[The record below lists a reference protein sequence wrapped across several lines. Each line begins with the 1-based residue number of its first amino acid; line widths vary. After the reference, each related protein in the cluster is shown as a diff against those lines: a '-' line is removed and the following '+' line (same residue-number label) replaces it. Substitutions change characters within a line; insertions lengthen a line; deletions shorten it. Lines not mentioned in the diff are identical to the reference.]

1 MWHKTFMSKTLAPHK
16 TSSPPV
22 TECSQSSFTFAKHN
36 RRQVSARFDG
46 GVISSDGGALL
57 LREVDR
63 RIKLLPR
70 LAFCFEDRR
79 DRRRIEHRVE
89 ELVSQRVYALALGY
103 EDLNDHDELR
113 RDPLLALL
121 VGKSD
126 VAGQQR
132 RRERD
137 RGQPLAGKSTLNRL
151 ERTTDGE
158 DRYQKIRC
166 DSEAIDRLLVDV
178 FVEAHL
184 QEPSEVLLD
193 IDATDTPFDGQQ
205 EGRFFHGYYGHYCY
219 LPLYIFSGEHVLCA
233 RQRMSNQDAAAGAAE
248 ELERIVAQLRAV
260 WPKVKIILRGDSGFC
275 REELLSWCE
284 ENQVDYVV
292 GLARNERLR
301 SLIEEALEE
310 AASRQQQTGRPARV
324 FTEFEYQTLQSWS
337 RARRV
342 VAKAEQLVGKQ
353 NPRYVVTSL
362 DGESWPPQRLYEQLY
377 CGRGEAENR
386 IKEQLSL
393 FADRMS
399 TETLRANQLR
409 LYLSSLAYVL
419 LVGLRRLGLK
429 GTQWAR
435 AQTETIRR
443 GLLKIGAQ
451 VKVSVRRVYL
461 SLASGYPDEEAFAAV
476 YRALRPPGPA
486 TL

>member
-1 MWHKTFMSKTLAPHK
+1 MSKTLAPQAE
-16 TSSPPV
+16 SSPLS
-22 TECSQSSFTFAKHN
+22 TECTQSSFTFAKHF

-57 LREVDR
+57 LREVDQ
-63 RIKLLPR
+63 RINLLPR
-70 LAFCFEDRR
+70 LAACFEDGRNSQ
-79 DRRRIEHRVE
+79 RIEHRVG
-89 ELVSQRVYALALGY
+89 ELVSQRVYGLALGY

-113 RDPLLALL
+113 RDPVLAMLA
-121 VGKSD
+121 GKSD
-126 VAGQQR
+126 VSGQSR

-137 RGQPLAGKSTLNRL
+137 RGQPLAGKSTLQRL
-151 ERTTDGE
+151 ERTTDGV
-158 DRYQKIRC
+158 DRYQKVRC
-166 DSEAIDRLLVDV
+166 DSAAIDRLLVEV
-178 FVEAHL
+178 FVEAHS
-184 QEPSEVLLD
+184 QEPAEVLLD
-193 IDATDTPFDGQQ
+193 IDATDTPLHGQQ

-233 RQRMSNQDAAAGAAE
+233 RQRVSNQDAAAGAEA
-248 ELERIVAQLRAV
+248 ELERIVAQLRDV
-260 WPKVKIILRGDSGFC
+260 WPKVKIILRADSGFC
-275 REELLSWCE
+275 RDELLSWCE
-284 ENQVDYVV
+284 KNRVGYVV
-292 GLARNERLR
+292 GLARNERLQ

-310 AASRQQQTGRPARV
+310 ASRRQQQTGRPARV
-324 FTEFEYQTLQSWS
+324 YSEFEYRTLESWS
-337 RARRV
+337 RERRV

-362 DGESWPPQRLYEQLY
+362 DGERWPPQRLYEQLY

-409 LYLSSLAYVL
+409 LHLSSLAYVL

-443 GLLKIGAQ
+443 GLLKIGAL
-451 VKVSVRRVYL
+451 VKVSVRRVHL

-476 YRALRPPGPA
+476 YRALRPPGSA

>member
-1 MWHKTFMSKTLAPHK
+1 MEKTLAPQK
-16 TSSPPV
+16 TSSPAV
-22 TECSQSSFTFAKHN
+22 TECSQSSFSFGKHF
-36 RRQVSARFDG
+36 RRQVSAQFDG

-63 RIKLLPR
+63 RINLLPR
-70 LAFCFEDRR
+70 LAACFEDLR
-79 DRRRIEHRVE
+79 DPRRIEHRVQ

-121 VGKSD
+121 AGKSD
-126 VAGQQR
+126 LQGQQR
-132 RRERD
+132 QQERD
-137 RGQPLAGKSTLNRL
+137 RGKPLAGKSTLQRL
-151 ERTTDGE
+151 ERTTDGV
-158 DRYQKIRC
+158 DRYKKIRC
-166 DSEAIDRLLVDV
+166 DSEAIDRLLVEV
-178 FVEAHL
+178 FVEAHS
-184 QEPSEVLLD
+184 QEPAEIILD
-193 IDATDTPFDGQQ
+193 IDATDTPLHGQQ

-219 LPLYIFSGEHVLCA
+219 LPLYIFSGQHVLW
-233 RQRMSNQDAAAGAAE
+233 RAAAGVESRRGGGQLGGVEEDRGSNPGSVAAGE
-248 ELERIVAQLRAV
+248 DHRARRFRVLSGRVDELVRGERGG
-260 WPKVKIILRGDSGFC
+260 LRGGA
-275 REELLSWCE
+275 
-284 ENQVDYVV
+284 
-292 GLARNERLR
+292 ARNERLR
-301 SLIEEALEE
+301 SLIEEEIE
-310 AASRQQQTGRPARV
+310 QAAQRQQQTGRPARV
-324 FTEFEYQTLQSWS
+324 FTEFEYQTRQSWS

-342 VAKAEQLVGKQ
+342 VAKAEQLPGKE

-362 DGESWPPQRLYEQLY
+362 DAESWPAQALYEQLY
-377 CGRGEAENR
+377 CERGEAENR

-419 LVGLRRLGLK
+419 LVALRRLGLK

-461 SLASGYPDEEAFAAV
+461 SLASGYPYEEAFAAV
-476 YRALRPPGPA
+476 YRALRPPGCA
-486 TL
+486 TV

>member
-1 MWHKTFMSKTLAPHK
+1 MWHKTFMEKTLAPQK
-16 TSSPPV
+16 TSSPAI
-22 TECSQSSFTFAKHN
+22 TECSQSSFSFARHF

-63 RIKLLPR
+63 RINLLPR
-70 LAFCFEDRR
+70 LAACFEDRR
-79 DRRRIEHRVE
+79 DPRRIEHRVG

-121 VGKSD
+121 AGKSD
-126 VAGQQR
+126 LAGQQR
-132 RRERD
+132 KQERD
-137 RGQPLAGKSTLNRL
+137 RGKPLAGKSTLQRL
-151 ERTTDGE
+151 EGTTDGV

-166 DSEAIDRLLVDV
+166 DNEAIDRLLVEV
-178 FVEAHL
+178 FVEAQP
-184 QEPSEVLLD
+184 QEPAEIILD

-233 RQRMSNQDAAAGAAE
+233 RQRVSNQDAAAGSVAE
-248 ELERIVAQLRAV
+248 LKRIVAQIRDV
-260 WPKVKIILRGDSGFC
+260 WPQVRIIVRGDSGFC
-275 REELLSWCE
+275 RDELLSWCE
-284 ENQVDYVV
+284 ANGVDYVV

-301 SLIEEALEE
+301 SLSEEALEE
-310 AASRQQQTGRPARV
+310 AARRQQQTGRPARV
-324 FTEFEYQTLQSWS
+324 FTEFAYQTRQSWS

-342 VAKAEQLVGKQ
+342 VAKAEQLAGKQ

-362 DGESWPPQRLYEQLY
+362 DADRWPAQALYEQLY

-399 TETLRANQLR
+399 SETLRANQLR

-419 LVGLRRLGLK
+419 LVALRRLGLK
-429 GTQWAR
+429 GTRWAR

-461 SLASGYPDEEAFAAV
+461 SLAAGYPDEEAFAAV
-476 YRALRPPGPA
+476 YRALRPPG
-486 TL
+486 

>member
-1 MWHKTFMSKTLAPHK
+1 MWHKTFMEKTLAPHK
-16 TSSPPV
+16 TSSPAI
-22 TECSQSSFTFAKHN
+22 TECNQSSFSFAKHF

-63 RIKLLPR
+63 RINLLPR
-70 LAFCFEDRR
+70 LAACFED
-79 DRRRIEHRVE
+79 RRIEHRVG

-113 RDPLLALL
+113 SDPLLALL
-121 VGKSD
+121 AGKSD
-126 VAGQQR
+126 LAGQQR
-132 RRERD
+132 KQERD
-137 RGQPLAGKSTLNRL
+137 RGKPLAGKSTLQRL
-151 ERTTDGE
+151 EGTTDGV

-166 DSEAIDRLLVDV
+166 DNEAIDRLLVEV
-178 FVEAHL
+178 FVEAQP
-184 QEPSEVLLD
+184 QEPAEIIVD

-233 RQRMSNQDAAAGAAE
+233 RQRVSNQDAAAGSVAE
-248 ELERIVAQLRAV
+248 LKRIVAQIRDV
-260 WPKVKIILRGDSGFC
+260 WPQVRIIVRGDSGFC
-275 REELLSWCE
+275 RDELLSWCE
-284 ENQVDYVV
+284 ANGVDYVV

-301 SLIEEALEE
+301 SLMEETMQQ
-310 AASRQQQTGRPARV
+310 AAQRQQQTGRPARV
-324 FTEFEYQTLQSWS
+324 FTEFAYQTRQSWS

-342 VAKAEQLVGKQ
+342 VAKAEQLAGKQ

-362 DGESWPPQRLYEQLY
+362 DADRWPAQALYEQLY

-399 TETLRANQLR
+399 SETLRANQLR

-419 LVGLRRLGLK
+419 LVALRRLGLK
-429 GTQWAR
+429 GTRWAR

-451 VKVSVRRVYL
+451 VKVSVRRVSL
-461 SLASGYPDEEAFAAV
+461 SLAAGYPDEEAFAAV
-476 YRALRPPGPA
+476 YRALRPPG
-486 TL
+486 

>member
-1 MWHKTFMSKTLAPHK
+1 MDKTLAPQK
-16 TSSPPV
+16 TSSPPL
-22 TECSQSSFTFAKHN
+22 TECSQSSFSFGKHF
-36 RRQVSARFDG
+36 RRQVSAQFDG

-63 RIKLLPR
+63 RINLLPR
-70 LAFCFEDRR
+70 LAACFEDRC
-79 DRRRIEHRVE
+79 DPRRIEHQVG

-121 VGKSD
+121 
-126 VAGQQR
+126 
-132 RRERD
+132 
-137 RGQPLAGKSTLNRL
+137 AGKSTLQRL
-151 ERTTDGE
+151 EGTTDGL

-178 FVEAHL
+178 FVEAQR
-184 QEPSEVLLD
+184 QEPAEIIVD
-193 IDATDTPFDGQQ
+193 IDATDTALHGQQ

-219 LPLYIFSGEHVLCA
+219 LPLYIFSGQHLLGA
-233 RQRMSNQDAAAGAAE
+233 RQRVSNQDAAAGSVE
-248 ELERIVAQLRAV
+248 EIQRIVAQIREV
-260 WPKVKIILRGDSGFC
+260 WPQIGIIVRGDSGFC
-275 REELLSWCE
+275 RDELLSWCE
-284 ENQVDYVV
+284 ANGADYVL
-292 GLARNERLR
+292 GLGRNERLR
-301 SLIEEALEE
+301 SLIEDALQQ
-310 AASRQQQTGRPARV
+310 ASGQQQQTGRPARV
-324 FTEFEYQTLQSWS
+324 FTEFGYQTRQSWS

-342 VAKAEQLVGKQ
+342 VGKAEQLVGKQ

-362 DGESWPPQRLYEQLY
+362 DADRWPPQRLYEQLY

-393 FADRMS
+393 FSDRMS
-399 TETLRANQLR
+399 SETLRANQLR
-409 LYLSSLAYVL
+409 LYLLSLAYVL

-429 GTQWAR
+429 GTRWAR

-476 YRALRPPGPA
+476 YRALRPPGFA